1 MNLIEDYPNILSQ
14 YEVKGT
20 IGKGTFS
27 KVKLGINNQTK
38 EKVAIKIL
46 EKSKIKTKN
55 DFIRIKR
62 EIHILK
68 NFSHIN
74 LIKTYEI
81 IENANYHFIIME
93 YCKYGELFNYIIQ
106 KKRLSEK
113 EACYYYYQLING
125 LEYIHSNGVVHRDLK
140 PENLLIS
147 KGNILKIIDFGLSN
161 FYNGDN
167 LLKTPCGSPCYASP
181 EMVSGKKYN
190 GYYIDIW
197 STGIILFV
205 MLCGFLPFED
215 KNNSI
220 LFKKIEECKVHYP
233 KFISKIAKNLMK
245 NILINDPYKRFTI
258 FDIKKHSFYLKGKE
272 IFKKIHPE
280 LFINEVIS
288 SHEINRINYNTD
300 RIFCSD
306 YLFDTYKRCSTQ
318 GKIENSK
325 LNGERNYINIKPV
338 KINIDYKKVE
348 KKYDPYE
355 IHTSEHKNNKESL
368 IKDLEKLINSHKIFY
383 KTINFHGYNTIN
395 TQSNNFDILNDEFT
409 EKYNIESNSNDSKD
423 KNDKIPK
430 EQNSL
435 KKFFNLQLSDN
446 KKDYKYTSITTR
458 SKFDKIY
465 NEEKISRKNN
475 LSYNRN
481 PTNFELY
488 GNDIKKIKGIN
499 PYNNINKYKY
509 NTGQIKYMDDISNLD
524 SIINNQN
531 EEKLT
536 EKYITNSIYSL
547 ENSINKTKSN
557 SKNIGNNT
565 ININS
570 IFHTKYSKKI
580 NNSDEYKKNVINT
593 YQSEITK
600 NINDLFQNK
609 KSSNIVYRN
618 KPNLIYNKTELTT
631 SQDTRIETQFIET
644 KKTYPKQYKMNLRVN
659 RFNGEKKTKKI
670 NLNIENLFHHKGNI
684 FESNNMNLNKKT
696 NINQNNNH
704 NINNN
709 KHKNPINQNLNY
721 INTENL
727 NKKNKNKQYIKY
739 LNHPLLKLGN
749 KAYTKMNSALI
760 ASAKFDTKLKELTY
774 TLSNLKNQVQ
784 GMRKSNI

>member
-1 MNLIEDYPNILSQ
+1 MSLIEDYPNILSQ
-14 YEVKGT
+14 YEVKGI

-38 EKVAIKIL
+38 KKVAIKIL

-55 DFIRIKR
+55 DFTRLKR

-245 NILINDPYKRFTI
+245 NILVNDPYKRFTI
-258 FDIKKHSFYLKGKE
+258 SDIKKHSFYLKGKE
-272 IFKKIHPE
+272 IFKKIHSG
-280 LFINEVIS
+280 LFFKEVIS
-288 SHEINRINYNTD
+288 SHEINRNNYNTD
-300 RIFCSD
+300 RIFDSD

-325 LNGERNYINIKPV
+325 LNGERNYINSKPV
-338 KINIDYKKVE
+338 KINIDYKKLE

-395 TQSNNFDILNDEFT
+395 TQSNNFDILNDKFT
-409 EKYNIESNSNDSKD
+409 EKNNIESNSNDSID

-435 KKFFNLQLSDN
+435 KKYFNLQLSDN
-446 KKDYKYTSITTR
+446 KKDYMYTSITTR
-458 SKFDKIY
+458 SKFDKMY

-509 NTGQIKYMDDISNLD
+509 NSGQIKYMDDISNLD

-570 IFHTKYSKKI
+570 IFHTKFCKNI
-580 NNSDEYKKNVINT
+580 NNCDEYNKNVINT

-631 SQDTRIETQFIET
+631 QDTRIETQFIES
-644 KKTYPKQYKMNLRVN
+644 KKKYPKKYIMNLRVN
-659 RFNGEKKTKKI
+659 RYNGEKKTKKI

-684 FESNNMNLNKKT
+684 FESNNMNLNKNT

-709 KHKNPINQNLNY
+709 KHKNPINQNLKY

-727 NKKNKNKQYIKY
+727 NKKNKYIKQ

-774 TLSNLKNQVQ
+774 TLSNLKIQVQ